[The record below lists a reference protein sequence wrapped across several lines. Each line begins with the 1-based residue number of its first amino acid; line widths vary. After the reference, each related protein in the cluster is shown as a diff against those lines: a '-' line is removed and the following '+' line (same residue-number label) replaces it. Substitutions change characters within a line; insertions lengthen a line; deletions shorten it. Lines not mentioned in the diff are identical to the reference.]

1 MTPQTPMSEQPTV
14 FKPDQH
20 LRNFDSVEWEPMY
33 GEDVQLWGIRGKTG
47 ATEIGSDGELIGAD
61 LIEMQ
66 PGSAFPLHTHPGDHI
81 LYGISGRGTVTI
93 DGELRPV
100 EVGTTVYIAGG
111 YPHNVGTYAD
121 ATEPFVLL
129 AVGHPK
135 VPVASPERMQVVQ
148 DEE

>member
-1 MTPQTPMSEQPTV
+1 MSETSV
-14 FKPDQH
+14 TFNAEKH
-20 LRNFDSVEWEPMY
+20 LRNFADLDWEPMY
-33 GEDVQLWGIRGKTG
+33 GEEAQLWGIRGKTG

-93 DGELRPV
+93 DGEKRPV

-111 YPHNVGTYAD
+111 YPHNVGTYAED
-121 ATEPFVLL
+121 AEPFVLL
-129 AVGHPK
+129 VVGHPK
-135 VPVASPERMQVVQ
+135 QHVSSPDRLKLVE
-148 DEE
+148 